1 MDDSDYKVVSCGR
14 IPGGCAHIT
23 MNVIPVLGIDIAR
36 RSFDA
41 ALWSG
46 PSRCAKAQFDN
57 DSRGFRQ
64 LGRWLKRHF
73 VGQLR
78 VAVEST
84 NTYAEALAQWLHEAG
99 HQVHVLNPE
108 RVAQYARSL
117 GQRNKTD
124 PADAVT
130 IARYIATHEATVWQ
144 PPAPE
149 HRALRSLTRTRHQL
163 LTCALQLRNQLKT
176 ADPVAQPH
184 LRAALASI
192 VRQLQVLVR
201 DVKAH
206 LRSHPRLGEQVRR
219 LMTCKGIG
227 LLTAAITV
235 AELPPITRRSDPRA
249 LCAWAGLTPRRWQS
263 GSTEWPARLCR
274 RGNVYLRQAL
284 YMPALV
290 AKRHNPVL
298 RAFALRLAEN
308 GKSTPAILG
317 AVSHKMLRILIGLL
331 RSNSD
336 FDPKWSFQNA

>member
-1 MDDSDYKVVSCGR
+1 MT
-14 IPGGCAHIT
+14 IT
-23 MNVIPVLGIDIAR
+23 PVLGIDIAR

-41 ALWSG
+41 ALRFDC
-46 PSRCAKAQFDN
+46 SRCAKAQFDN

-64 LGRWLKRHF
+64 LGRWLKQHF
-73 VGQLR
+73 GGRLK
-78 VAVEST
+78 VALEST

-163 LTCALQLRNQLKT
+163 LACALQLRNQLKT
-176 ADPVAQPH
+176 ADPMARPH
-184 LRAALASI
+184 LRAALAAL
-192 VRQLQVLVR
+192 VRQLQALVR
-201 DVKAH
+201 EVKVH
-206 LRSHPRLGEQVRR
+206 LRTYPLLGDQVRR
-219 LMTCKGIG
+219 LMSCKGVG
-227 LLTAAITV
+227 LLTAAITLG
-235 AELPPITRRSDPRA
+235 ELPPITSQSDSRA
-249 LCAWAGLTPRRWQS
+249 LCAWAGLTPQRWQS
-263 GSTEWPARLCR
+263 GKTELPARLCR
-274 RGNVYLRQAL
+274 RGNTYLRQAL

-298 RAFALRLAEN
+298 RAFAQRLAAN

-336 FDPKWSFQNA
+336 FDPNWSVQHP